1 LIALR
6 EALCLSTR
14 SAREDL
20 LGRGAMEAVSL
31 AGAGFGAAIFFEEPL
46 RELIVRGSTGA
57 GRFNDCYSL
66 EFY

>member
-1 LIALR
+1 
-6 EALCLSTR
+6 
-14 SAREDL
+14 
-20 LGRGAMEAVSL
+20 MEAVSL